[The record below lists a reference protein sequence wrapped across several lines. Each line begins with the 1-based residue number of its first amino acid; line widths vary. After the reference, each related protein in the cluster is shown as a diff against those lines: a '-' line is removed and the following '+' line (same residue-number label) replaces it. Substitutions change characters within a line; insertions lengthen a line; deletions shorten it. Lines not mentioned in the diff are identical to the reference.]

1 MPGGAGCFYI
11 HLTHTVTRTAV
22 PPMTRVL
29 AVIAGL
35 VLTVSVATAATGSL
49 LQQAQVT
56 APTAAVSAAEEP
68 ISLNASL
75 IAAGLLVAGFLA
87 ARRRAD

>member
-1 MPGGAGCFYI
+1 
-11 HLTHTVTRTAV
+11 
-22 PPMTRVL
+22 MTRVL

-35 VLTVSVATAATGSL
+35 ILTVSVATAATGSL

-56 APTAAVSAAEEP
+56 VPSAALSAAEEP
-68 ISLNASL
+68 ISLDGAL

-87 ARRRAD
+87 VRRRTD